1 MPLELRHYSD
11 LSCHIRVTKRYLLFE
26 FLTKWQ
32 NWKAQ
37 SLFHTRSNLL
47 CLVCRHVV
55 SFLFAPGCIFHCV
68 RTWCVVW
75 ERHGLLDTATVTKG
89 GRSLWRVNCL
99 NFTAFYFFV
108 DLNILQNI
116 IFCHIYLPY
125 HLVFTKESKWTGHMA
140 HVRTGDLNYT
150 LIYPA
155 QTRRLHQTCLAP

>member
-1 MPLELRHYSD
+1 MLLELRHYSN
-11 LSCHIRVTKRYLLFE
+11 LSCHRVTKHYLLFE

-68 RTWCVVW
+68 RTCVVW

-89 GRSLWRVNCL
+89 GGSLWRVNCQML
-99 NFTAFYFFV
+99 LVNFTAFYLFLSTWTSTFSK
-108 DLNILQNI
+108 ISYFAI
-116 IFCHIYLPY
+116 YICHIILFSQRKVSEQGTWHMYGP
-125 HLVFTKESKWTGHMA
+125 VIWTI
-140 HVRTGDLNYT
+140 L
-150 LIYPA
+150 
-155 QTRRLHQTCLAP
+155 